1 MELMGFRSK
10 TEPPGARGT
19 MLPVRSAINGR
30 ALSALDLTALLLPAG
45 VAAFERGMG
54 WLWILLTAIITALVW
69 QRIFAETRSKPFIPD
84 GLTPAMVCAIV
95 LPTSVPLW
103 QAALSISFGIV
114 IGQEIFGGRG
124 RNFLNPATL
133 ALAFFVFS
141 FSSTPLEV
149 LSPTVGL
156 SAIPGF
162 LLLLF
167 SGVVSWRVLIGAA
180 MGLLSASALVTTDL
194 PPVGM
199 VQVAFMFGLVFLA
212 ADPVAAASTNPGRW
226 IYGALFGAT
235 TALLAG
241 AVAPRLEIVVS
252 AALLASMF
260 APLIDSAVL
269 ALNAYQ
275 RGRRYD

>member
-30 ALSALDLTALLLPAG
+30 ALSALDFTALLLPAG

-54 WLWILLTAIITALVW
+54 WLWILLTAIITALIW

-212 ADPVAAASTNPGRW
+212 ADPVAAASTNLGRW